1 MTERPVQLIWSHM
14 KLEIHGQKATLLP
27 QHALYLDD
35 LNILAI
41 ADVHIGKPE
50 VFQQHGMWVPS
61 ELNKEDLGRISR
73 LVKELQPESLYIIG
87 DFIHDVKGLTPDLME
102 EILAWRN
109 ELDCSVVWLEG
120 NHDRRVQPHMLEW
133 SMVSAQSMTI
143 ENFVFSHEPSKP
155 DKPGQIVVSGHVHP
169 TIVLETD
176 QDRLRLP
183 CFVWEESQMILP
195 SFGSFTGGADVQRHS
210 NGRYFSVTGGEVIE
224 V

>member
-1 MTERPVQLIWSHM
+1 MR
-14 KLEIHGQKATLLP
+14 LEIHGQKVTLLP

-50 VFQQHGMWVPS
+50 VFQQHGIWVPN
-61 ELNKEDLGRISR
+61 ELNKEDLGRIIR
-73 LVKELQPESLYIIG
+73 LVKELRPESLYIIG
-87 DFIHDVKGLTPDLME
+87 DFIHDIKGLTPDLVE
-102 EILAWRN
+102 QVREWRK
-109 ELDCSVVWLEG
+109 ELDCAVVLLEG
-120 NHDRRVQPHMLEW
+120 NHDRKIQPYLLEW
-133 SMVSAQSMTI
+133 NIVLAQSMTV

-183 CFVWEESQMILP
+183 CFVWEEPHLILP
-195 SFGSFTGGADVQRHS
+195 SFGTFTGGTDVRRREI
-210 NGRYFSVTGGEVIE
+210 GRYFSVASGQVIE